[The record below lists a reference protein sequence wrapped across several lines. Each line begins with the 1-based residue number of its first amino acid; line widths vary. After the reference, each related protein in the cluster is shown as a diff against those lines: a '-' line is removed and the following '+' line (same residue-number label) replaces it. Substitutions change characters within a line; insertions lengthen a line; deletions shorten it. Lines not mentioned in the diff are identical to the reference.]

1 MASIL
6 GAVMRYFDIDTGDYI
21 TDDDGESNAFLFINH
36 YVARGEPTP
45 MLLVTTERE
54 PWSGTKDPVYT

>member
-1 MASIL
+1 
-6 GAVMRYFDIDTGDYI
+6 MRYFDIDTGDYI

-54 PWSGTKDPVYT
+54 PWSGTKDLVYT